1 MTIQCHRYE
10 PWHRSTR
17 CQHYSRRSKACRL
30 LPRSTPCVEYLRA
43 NGQSTDGHPMTLQLK
58 ADAKGT
64 ERAQGDSAAA
74 QGAKRGTAEGA
85 PVAGTAGLAPLVISL
100 DPHAAEMIVAL
111 REIFPH
117 AEISIDKDNG

>member
-1 MTIQCHRYE
+1 MNESGNAQRF
-10 PWHRSTR
+10 
-17 CQHYSRRSKACRL
+17 
-30 LPRSTPCVEYLRA
+30 
-43 NGQSTDGHPMTLQLK
+43 
-58 ADAKGT
+58 T
-64 ERAQGDSAAA
+64 ERDKAHARAAKQVTA
-74 QGAKRGTAEGA
+74 HGAKHGTVEGA